1 MVSVDYRLTPEN
13 KFPASWGD
21 ALAAYKWAAA
31 NAASINGDPQKLALA
46 SESAGGNLAMTT
58 AIAARDAGLLFIRS
72 RNLVDARLAGLSPV
86 TIIKASIDPLRDD
99 GAKLEDALK
108 KAGVSV
114 ERKLYEG
121 VTHEFFGT
129 AAVVQKA
136 KDAQVY
142 TSQRLRQA
150 FGG

>member
-72 RNLVDARLAGLSPV
+72 RNARLAGLSPV